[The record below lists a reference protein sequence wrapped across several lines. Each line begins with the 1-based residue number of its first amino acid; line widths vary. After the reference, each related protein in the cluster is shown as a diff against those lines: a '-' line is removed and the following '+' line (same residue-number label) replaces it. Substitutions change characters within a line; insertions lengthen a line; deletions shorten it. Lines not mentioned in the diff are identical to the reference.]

1 MTTISPSRRRGRRFG
16 SPRVVAFFV
25 LCAALFSIAALWREQ
40 LSSVLWSVATPVLN
54 TRALPA
60 VVFSSITAQFAS
72 KNALVAE
79 SNALRAA
86 LASSSILLLDRNLLY
101 FENRDLKLRLG
112 REANSPSILAAVL
125 LAPPGVPYD
134 TLFIDAG
141 SSEGVVAGAPV
152 FAGGSVIVG
161 KVSHVYP
168 HAARVVL
175 LSAPG
180 ESYDALLKTQDGTVP
195 LTVAGMG
202 GGSLS
207 GDVPSGTVV
216 RVGDTVLFPGIE
228 PSFAATV
235 VSVTPTKS
243 GSFLTL
249 SMSLPVNLF
258 GLQYVEVR
266 QQTSL

>member
-1 MTTISPSRRRGRRFG
+1 M
-16 SPRVVAFFV
+16 
-25 LCAALFSIAALWREQ
+25 AALWREQ
-40 LSSVLWSVATPVLN
+40 LSIVLWSVATPVLE
-54 TRALPA
+54 TRTFSAG
-60 VVFSSITAQFAS
+60 VFSSIATPFAS
-72 KNALVAE
+72 KTALVAE
-79 SNALRAA
+79 NDALRAA

-101 FENRDLKLRLG
+101 LENSDLKRRLG
-112 REANSPSILAAVL
+112 REASTASILAAVL

-141 SSEGVVAGAPV
+141 SIEGVVAGAPV

-161 KVSHVYP
+161 KVSQVYP

-202 GGSLS
+202 GGSLA

-216 RVGDTVLFPGIE
+216 RVGDAVLFPGIA
-228 PSFAATV
+228 PSFAAAV
-235 VSVTPTKS
+235 VSVTPTEG

-266 QQTSL
+266 PQTAL